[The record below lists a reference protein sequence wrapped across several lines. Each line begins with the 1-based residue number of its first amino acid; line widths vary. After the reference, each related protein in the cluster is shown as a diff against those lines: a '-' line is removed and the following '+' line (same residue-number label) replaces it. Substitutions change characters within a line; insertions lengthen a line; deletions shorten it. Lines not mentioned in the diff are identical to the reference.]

1 MASELHSRPAL
12 VTAQRQPKTLLEWL
26 RKLSKFREVGRSRQL
41 VMQDCGGNCAPLHQI
56 LGENHEK
63 FPSTLEEVFNSRGMP
78 KIVVIR
84 KSQPSLIFCFPASD
98 VVEISITPTSNFS
111 TVRKALSVSTRFVKS
126 VLHAKVI
133 VGNDLG
139 AIWP

>member
-1 MASELHSRPAL
+1 MN
-12 VTAQRQPKTLLEWL
+12 AQRRPRMLLGWL
-26 RKLSKFREVGRSRQL
+26 RKLSKFREVGQSRQL
-41 VMQDCGGNCAPLHQI
+41 VMQDCGGNCVPAHQI
-56 LGENHEK
+56 LDKNHEK
-63 FPSTLEEVFNSRGMP
+63 FPATLKEVIDSRGMP
-78 KIVVIR
+78 KMVLIR
-84 KSQPSLIFCFPASD
+84 NSQPSLIFCFPASD
-98 VVEISITPTSNFS
+98 VVDISITPTSNFS